1 MCYDALTSKKERRI
15 AMKTKLSKVL
25 FALMCTFVVVIQSAA
40 ALAAGGASFLNSYQ
54 PKVPEKLRK

>member
-1 MCYDALTSKKERRI
+1 
-15 AMKTKLSKVL
+15 MKAKLSKIL

-40 ALAAGGASFLNSYQ
+40 ALAAGGASLATSYQ